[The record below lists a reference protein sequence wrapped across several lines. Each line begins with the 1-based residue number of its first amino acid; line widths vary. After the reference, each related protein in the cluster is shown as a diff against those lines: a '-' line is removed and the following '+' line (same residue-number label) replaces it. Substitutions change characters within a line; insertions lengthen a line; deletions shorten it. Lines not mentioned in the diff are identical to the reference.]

1 MSFLL
6 IPAIDLK
13 TGQCVRLRQGEY
25 DDVTVF
31 SDNPIEVSNNWIK
44 KGARRLHIV
53 DLDGAAAGY
62 PKKQTSDSKNFEI
75 SRR

>member
-13 TGQCVRLRQGEY
+13 NSQCVRLRQGEY

-31 SDNPIEVSNNWIK
+31 SDNPVEVSKDWIK
-44 KGARRLHIV
+44 KELQLRKG
-53 DLDGAAAGY
+53 
-62 PKKQTSDSKNFEI
+62 
-75 SRR
+75 